1 MTLIIV
7 HDLSYG
13 KKVFSKETIEVYS
26 VTLHKKVVYARWN
39 LATYLE

>member
-13 KKVFSKETIEVYS
+13 KKETIEVYS